1 MGMTRG
7 TNIEPADGRTDEQL
21 MLAHARGDHGAFP
34 ELFRRWARR
43 LFGYLF
49 HMTNDRELA
58 QDLVQEVFARV
69 HGARSKY
76 DAKRPFRPWV
86 FRIAA
91 NAGAD
96 ASRSWISRL
105 ARRSRSLFDPVTPEG
120 TELWERL
127 AERASLQPERQAAD
141 LAATAALRRAL
152 GRLRES
158 HRQAV
163 VLHDLEG
170 LTCREIA
177 EMTGKPLP
185 TILSWVQRGRTEL
198 REVLEAEGG
207 KSAWL

>member
-1 MGMTRG
+1 MTRG
-7 TNIEPADGRTDEQL
+7 TDIEPQDGRTDEQL
-21 MLAHARGDHGAFP
+21 MLAHTKGDHGAFP

-43 LFGYLF
+43 LFGYLY

-58 QDLVQEVFARV
+58 QDLVQDVFTRV
-69 HGARSKY
+69 HRSRKAF
-76 DAKRPFRPWV
+76 DPKRSFRPWI

-96 ASRSWISRL
+96 SSRSWFTRL
-105 ARRSRSLFDPVTPEG
+105 ARRSRSLFDPVSPEG
-120 TELWERL
+120 AEVWERL
-127 AERASLQPERQAAD
+127 AGRESLQPERQAAD
-141 LAATAALRRAL
+141 RDASIALRRAL

-170 LTCREIA
+170 LSCREIA
-177 EMTGKPLP
+177 ELTGKPLA

-198 REVLEAEGG
+198 RTVLEAEGG
-207 KSAWL
+207 SSAWL